1 MEPRSNGN
9 SSVVSSPVDEMLLAA
24 LERGDDSLETGRYL
38 ITFKEGAATKE
49 ASESLSARGMRIA
62 DARDFTDQ
70 AVVFEAAGDADAVV
84 FPEINC
90 AIVSGGVA
98 EASGFS
104 VESEIAADDPVESID
119 PEYFV
124 FSAPSSRCRSARKMA
139 HSLSTPAPDR
149 LANLECRSQA
159 CSTPGSTGFPLKLDH
174 SSIVPRKRQLRGSAM
189 VHHQGM
195 FAV

>member
-1 MEPRSNGN
+1 VIQQTLQVPFPKSEMEPRSNGN

-90 AIVSGGVA
+90 
-98 EASGFS
+98 
-104 VESEIAADDPVESID
+104 DRQR
-119 PEYFV
+119 
-124 FSAPSSRCRSARKMA
+124 RCRRSKWLQCRK
-139 HSLSTPAPDR
+139 
-149 LANLECRSQA
+149 
-159 CSTPGSTGFPLKLDH
+159 
-174 SSIVPRKRQLRGSAM
+174 
-189 VHHQGM
+189 
-195 FAV
+195 